1 MMFRVFMFLLLA
13 LLPGSGVLADGGFR
27 GQHYEAHL
35 VSRSQSLAPGEKALI
50 ALVINSDAGWHI
62 YWRNPGES
70 GYAPGLDWHLPNGF
84 SVGSLR
90 YPVPDQ
96 LVLGGFSSNVYE
108 RQTIL
113 LQDIAVPAPLAAG
126 TVQSLGLDLDLL
138 VCSESTCVP
147 DPGKLSMTIP
157 VGTGSNDPQQA
168 KLFAMALAALP
179 KAAPQGAEIVADPG
193 GFRIWLP
200 GIHISAGDK
209 AHIFGVTPSILSDG
223 KPQQFSD
230 SANGTLAVV
239 KAGSEKLAAALPIV
253 LRVEHAN
260 GSTSGFSLTALPVRS
275 LPEKDGQGGAGWS
288 TFLLALGGAFLGGL
302 ILNLMPC
309 VFPILSLKALALA
322 KAGGDDHEARS
333 EAIGYSIGAIG
344 VIMALG
350 AILLIVRS
358 SGSALGWAFQLQ
370 DMRVVALLLLLVTAI
385 ALNMAGLFELPSLSV
400 TGQAKPGLAGSI
412 GTGALAAFIATPCT
426 GPFMAGAL
434 GAALLLPAPAAMAIF
449 FGLGLGLSL
458 PFLVLGFWKRSRS
471 WLPRPGAWMIKLRQM
486 LSLPMFATALGLAWI
501 IGRQGS
507 TNSMAVAIG
516 AALLLGLALWWHGL
530 RQQAGKPF
538 WPVAVPALAALLLAF
553 SPAMQVEAGRAS
565 AAPETNATPFS
576 PEKLAELRNRHQP
589 VFLYMTADWCLSC
602 KVNEAT
608 SLSSETVLAAFKRA
622 GITVMRGD
630 WTNGDPAITAYLQ
643 DHHRAGVPIYIWYPK
658 TGPSREMPQVLTPA
672 LLLSLAGE
680 RGAG

>member
-1 MMFRVFMFLLLA
+1 MKFRIFIFWLLA
-13 LLPGSGVLADGGFR
+13 MLPGTGAFADSGFR
-27 GQHYEAHL
+27 GQHYQAQL

-50 ALVINSDAGWHI
+50 ALVINPDAGWHI

-70 GYAPGLDWHLPNGF
+70 GYAPGLDWHLPAGF
-84 SVGSLR
+84 AVGPIR

-96 LVLGGFSSNVYE
+96 LILGGFSSNVYE
-108 RQTIL
+108 RQTVL
-113 LQDIAVPAPLAAG
+113 LQDIRVPAPLATGSAQ
-126 TVQSLGLDLDLL
+126 TMSLDLDLL
-138 VCSESTCVP
+138 VCSQSTCVP
-147 DPGKLSMTIP
+147 DPGKLDIAIP
-157 VGTGSNDPQQA
+157 VGTGSTDPKQA
-168 KLFAMALAALP
+168 ALFTAALAALP
-179 KAAPQGAEIVADPG
+179 KAGPQGAKIAPDHG
-193 GFRIWLP
+193 SFRLWLP
-200 GIHISAGDK
+200 GVHIAAGDK
-209 AHIFGVTPSILSDG
+209 AHIFAATPSILSDS
-223 KPQQFSD
+223 KPQQFTD
-230 SANGTLAVV
+230 TADGTIAVV
-239 KAGSEKLAAALPIV
+239 RAGSEKLVATLPVIV
-253 LRVEHAN
+253 RLQHAN
-260 GSTSGFSLTALPVRS
+260 GSVSGISLTALTVGS
-275 LPEKDGQGGAGWS
+275 LSEKGGTAGGSVS
-288 TFLLALGGAFLGGL
+288 TFLLAFGGALLGGL

-350 AILLIVRS
+350 AVLLIVRS

-400 TGQAKPGLAGSI
+400 TGQARPGLAGSI

-458 PFLVLGFWKRSRS
+458 PFLILGFWKRSRS
-471 WLPRPGAWMIKLRQM
+471 WLPRPGAWMIKLRQL

-507 TNSMAVAIG
+507 ANSMAVAIA
-516 AALLLGLALWWHGL
+516 AALLLGIALWWHGL
-530 RQQAGKPF
+530 RQQVGKSF
-538 WPVAVPALAALLLAF
+538 WPVAIPAAAALLLAF
-553 SPAMQVEAGRAS
+553 SPLMRAQAS
-565 AAPETNATPFS
+565 HLQATADTDATTFS
-576 PEKLAELRNRHQP
+576 PEKLAALRDQHRP

-608 SLSSETVLAAFKRA
+608 SLSSEKVLAAFKGA

-630 WTNGDPAITAYLQ
+630 WTQGDPAITAFLQ
-643 DHHRAGVPIYIWYPK
+643 EHHRAGVPIYIWYPAS
-658 TGPSREMPQVLTPA
+658 GPPKEMPQVLTPT
-672 LLLSLAGE
+672 LLLSLAE
-680 RGAG
+680 NSGAG